1 MRKLAITWGENHEN
15 MPKYGEFL
23 RPGPPDNLLK
33 RGVPGTG
40 NKLISGT
47 ARFPGL
53 FDFQRMLRI
62 PFVSVRFSGG

>member
-1 MRKLAITWGENHEN
+1 MRKLAITWGENHGN

-23 RPGPPDNLLK
+23 PPGPPDNRLK

-47 ARFPGL
+47 A
-53 FDFQRMLRI
+53 
-62 PFVSVRFSGG
+62 